1 VIAARNG
8 RGIAW
13 AILATALFASAC
25 ATGCFSGGGD
35 SPPSP
40 SPTRFQVAT
49 VAPASSPTPG
59 QPTPQPGAAP
69 PSTDLAAAN
78 GLFREGRY
86 GEARA
91 AFLSLSSR
99 SQLPVERA
107 EALVGAANAAF
118 SVNDTAAGL
127 QALDQAVRAA
137 PSGSS
142 VAVRAAYLQLKHL
155 NDAGRTAEAASAF
168 QVNRTIAD
176 DQSLAPYFLHEGA
189 RALAGAGQFGAA
201 EALWQQVTSS
211 GTASVALQG
220 TIHRARASIA
230 RESHDDVALQKALL
244 DEIRATHDPAA
255 YYESAEVAERL
266 GDSALFAQQ
275 LRYLVLQVPS
285 SHFAYLALGDLGD
298 AGLAIDAGAA
308 GLVYYRKGLYSQARA
323 VLLPSLEQAPTAG
336 DLAFRA
342 FYLAASF
349 EDAGDLAS
357 AVKYYDVAAASG
369 ASSSA
374 YVHRAK
380 YWGARVT
387 ENQLLPLEASQR
399 YVALVRD
406 GPRGEF
412 SEEAA
417 FRAGYVLLNDGRTA
431 EALAVWAGLA
441 ASATPRLEYW
451 RGRAYA
457 RAGNDPAAR
466 ASYQRAVALGPY
478 DLYGL
483 EAARALGT
491 LPALNV
497 AYQPRNLAR
506 PIDWDAIQS
515 WLTLKLGGAPAGS
528 KVTVACELMTAG
540 LREAAAAEI
549 YAAADHAGE
558 WRSFELMREASQCG
572 LTSVA
577 AQLAVNL
584 RINTGVASYEAPK
597 DLLRVS
603 YPIDFRSAVEGE
615 AKKANVDPLFFAALI
630 RQESFWDPTAGSGAG
645 ALGLTQVIP
654 PTGEAIA
661 AALGVSGFQP
671 SDLYRPALSLEFG
684 AYYLGGEIRSYRD
697 PLVALAA
704 YNAGPASA
712 ARWAAAGATSAADL
726 VEVLDFLETQRYV
739 TLIVEA
745 YAYYQLAW
753 S

>member
-1 VIAARNG
+1 MIAARNG

-13 AILATALFASAC
+13 AILGTALLASAC
-25 ATGCFSGGGD
+25 ATGCFFGGSG
-35 SPPSP
+35 SPDAA
-40 SPTRFQVAT
+40 PTPTELAT
-49 VAPASSPTPG
+49 VAPTSSPTPG
-59 QPTPQPGAAP
+59 LPTPPPTAVP
-69 PSTDLAAAN
+69 PSADLTAAN

-91 AFLSLSSR
+91 AFLSLSSSSR
-99 SQLPVERA
+99 LPAERA

-118 SVNDTAAGL
+118 SLNDAPAGF
-127 QALDQAVRAA
+127 QALDQAIRAA
-137 PSGSS
+137 PSGSD
-142 VAVRAAYLQLKHL
+142 VAVRAAYLHVKHL
-155 NDAGRTAEAASAF
+155 NDAGRSAEAASAF
-168 QVNRTIAD
+168 QLNRTIAEG
-176 DQSLAPYFLHEGA
+176 QSLAPYFLHEGA
-189 RALAGAGQFGAA
+189 RALAGAGREPDA
-201 EALWQQVTSS
+201 EALWQQVLSSS
-211 GTASVALQG
+211 GASLSLKGAVHL
-220 TIHRARASIA
+220 ARAEVA
-230 RESHDDVALQKALL
+230 RQSHDDPELQDALL
-244 DEIRATHDPAA
+244 GVIQTTHSPSA
-255 YYESAEVAERL
+255 YFESAEVAQRQ
-266 GDSALFAQQ
+266 GDLALFARQ

-285 SHFAYLALGDLGD
+285 SHFAYLALADLAD
-298 AGLAIDAGAA
+298 AGLAVDAGAA
-308 GLVYYRKGLYSQARA
+308 GLIYYRKGLYSQARA
-323 VLLPSLEQAPTAG
+323 VLLPSLEQAPTAA

-349 EDAGDLAS
+349 EDAGDLAN

-369 ASSSA
+369 ATSSA

-380 YWGARVT
+380 YWAARVT
-387 ENQLLPLEASQR
+387 ENQLQPVEASRR
-399 YVALVRD
+399 YVSLAQD
-406 GPRGEF
+406 GPPGEF

-417 FRAGYVLLNDGRTA
+417 FRAGYVLFNDGRTA
-431 EALAVWAGLA
+431 EALAVWAGLS

-457 RAGNDPAAR
+457 KAGNDPAAR

-491 LPALNV
+491 LPALDV
-497 AYQPRNLAR
+497 AYQPRNLSK

-515 WLTLKLGGAPAGS
+515 WLTGKIGGAPAGS
-528 KVTVACELMTAG
+528 KITVACELMTAG

-558 WRSFELMREASQCG
+558 WRNFELMREASQCG
-572 LTSVA
+572 LTDVA

-584 RINTGVASYEAPK
+584 RINAGVASYQAPK
-597 DLLRVS
+597 DLLRLS
-603 YPIDFRSAVEGE
+603 YPIDFRSVVEGE

-630 RQESFWDPTAGSGAG
+630 RQESFWDPSAGSGAG

-661 AALGVSGFQP
+661 AALGVAGFQA
-671 SDLYRPALSLEFG
+671 SDLFRPALSLEFG
-684 AYYLGGEIRSYRD
+684 AYYLGGELRAYRD
-697 PLVALAA
+697 PLIALAA

-712 ARWAAAGATSAADL
+712 ARWAAAGATTAADL

-745 YAYYQLAW
+745 YAHYQLAW